1 MSAYEGKIAL
11 VTGGSRGI
19 GEAVVRR
26 FAESGA
32 RVAFTYRTEADK
44 AAAIVRDLQAAG
56 ATVKAFKADV
66 TDAAAV
72 AALIEEVAA
81 TFGHIDILV
90 NNAGTFGVRAI
101 GDIDFAFYAEQF
113 NVNFWGTLQVTQAAL
128 ALFPESG
135 GRIINLSSQRA
146 FSPKDRT
153 GVYAASKAAVSTLTQ
168 ALAIELGPKGITVNA
183 VAPAVTRT
191 DMTAG
196 IPAEKRELLANATPL
211 RRLAEPDDIAA
222 SIAFLASDDAR
233 WITGRTILTDGGIT
247 GA

>member
-1 MSAYEGKIAL
+1 MSTLDGKVAL

-19 GEAVVRR
+19 GESVVRR
-26 FAESGA
+26 FASLGA
-32 RVAFTYRTEADK
+32 KVAFTYRAEERKAD
-44 AAAIVRDLQAAG
+44 AICRDLRATG
-56 ATVKAFKADV
+56 AMVEAFAVDV

-72 AALIEEVAA
+72 AELMRNVTT
-81 TFGHIDILV
+81 TFGHIDILI

-101 GDIDFAFYAEQF
+101 GDIDYAFYAEQF
-113 NVNFWGTLQVTQAAL
+113 SVNVWGTLQVTQAAL

-135 GRIINLSSQRA
+135 GRIVNLSSQRA

-168 ALAIELGPKGITVNA
+168 ALAIELGPRGITVNA

-191 DMTAG
+191 DMTAA
-196 IPAEKRELLANATPL
+196 IPEEKRELLAASTPL
-211 RRLAEPDDIAA
+211 RRLGEPDDIAA
-222 SIAFLASDDAR
+222 AIAFLASDEGR
-233 WITGRTILTDGGIT
+233 WITGRTLLADGGIT